1 MQLGNKKIQ
10 FKPTLIPTLAAVGV
24 IALTLYLSNWQTGR
38 ATQKAALQA
47 SYDARVSLA
56 KVNLNDVLSTPID
69 GAQLES
75 MRFRTGIITGEWL
88 ENAQF
93 VVDNKQQ
100 NAKPGYHVITPLR
113 VTSSSNASATVILVN
128 RGWVPRTRD
137 YPALP
142 NITAP
147 PQAPSYSGVLV
158 IPTKKYLELGADQAK
173 TTASTASQAKTEPNQ
188 VWQNLDVQRIAA
200 ATGMTVFPLVMLLK
214 TNTNTD
220 TARASDSISLIE
232 QVETPDAGVDKHR
245 GYAFQWLALAIA
257 ISLVWLVVNV
267 KISRHQPI

>member
-1 MQLGNKKIQ
+1 M
-10 FKPTLIPTLAAVGV
+10 

-47 SYDARVSLA
+47 SYDTRVSLA
-56 KVNLNDVLSTPID
+56 PINLNDVLHAPIEP
-69 GAQLES
+69 AQLEA
-75 MRFRTGIITGEWL
+75 MRFRTATVAGEWL

-100 NAKPGYHVITPLR
+100 NTTPGYHVITPLR
-113 VTSSSNASATVILVN
+113 LGGSADGAAATVILIN

-137 YPALP
+137 YPTLP
-142 NITAP
+142 AITAP
-147 PQAPSYSGVLV
+147 PQASSYSGVLV
-158 IPTKKYLELGADQAK
+158 APTKKYLELGADTGKNAAPPK
-173 TTASTASQAKTEPNQ
+173 TKPAPNQ
-188 VWQNLDVQRIAA
+188 VWQNLDVQRIAV

-214 TNTNTD
+214 TNTNNAQVSGST
-220 TARASDSISLIE
+220 SPIE

-257 ISLVWLVVNV
+257 ISLVWLIVNI
-267 KISRHQPI
+267 KFIRHQPI